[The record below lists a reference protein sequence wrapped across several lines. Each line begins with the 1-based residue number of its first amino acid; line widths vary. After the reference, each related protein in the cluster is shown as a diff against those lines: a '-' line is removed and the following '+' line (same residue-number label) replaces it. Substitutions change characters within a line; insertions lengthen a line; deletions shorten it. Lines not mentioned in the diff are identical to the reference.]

1 MSGYAIENADFKLFS
16 VLWNQSQGRKTPPLH
31 LKMADWLEARWK
43 KGDTRLLLM
52 AFRSAGKSSIVG
64 LFAAWLIYRNPDIRI
79 LVLAA
84 DFTLAKK
91 MVRNVKR
98 IIECHPLTTH
108 LKPERADQWA
118 SDRFTVKRMMEL
130 RDPSMMAKGVSSNI
144 TGSRADIVICDDV
157 EVPNTCDSADKR
169 ADLREKLSEIAYVLV
184 AGGAQLYV
192 GTPHHYYSIYADMPR
207 TEIGEEQ
214 PFLDGFERLSLP
226 LIDGQ
231 GAITWPERYSAQA
244 VAQMKREAGP
254 NKFDSQMM
262 LKPVNIMQGR
272 LDPDALQ
279 PYDAPLEYD
288 RMLQTLFI
296 GQMKMVGASC
306 WWDPAFGRGSG
317 DDSVCAVVFTDEG
330 GNYYLHHLAYI
341 RVNEQ
346 DDTDEATQQSRVVAA
361 LAKEF
366 YIPAIAVETNGIGR
380 FLPNILRNELTRARA
395 PARVQEISSRRP
407 KAVRIIEGFDALMAA
422 KRLFI
427 HKSVCDTPFLMEMRE
442 WRPNTRSGAS
452 HDDGLD
458 AVAGALSLQP
468 DRLERLHGK
477 GGHSWMKGAGTHSA
491 KSDFEV

>member
-1 MSGYAIENADFKLFS
+1 MSGYAIESADFKLFS

-98 IIECHPLTTH
+98 IIERHPLTTH

-231 GAITWPERYSAQA
+231 GAITWPERYS
-244 VAQMKREAGP
+244 
-254 NKFDSQMM
+254 
-262 LKPVNIMQGR
+262 
-272 LDPDALQ
+272 
-279 PYDAPLEYD
+279 
-288 RMLQTLFI
+288 
-296 GQMKMVGASC
+296 
-306 WWDPAFGRGSG
+306 
-317 DDSVCAVVFTDEG
+317 
-330 GNYYLHHLAYI
+330 
-341 RVNEQ
+341 
-346 DDTDEATQQSRVVAA
+346 
-361 LAKEF
+361 
-366 YIPAIAVETNGIGR
+366 
-380 FLPNILRNELTRARA
+380 
-395 PARVQEISSRRP
+395 
-407 KAVRIIEGFDALMAA
+407 
-422 KRLFI
+422 
-427 HKSVCDTPFLMEMRE
+427 
-442 WRPNTRSGAS
+442 
-452 HDDGLD
+452 
-458 AVAGALSLQP
+458 
-468 DRLERLHGK
+468 
-477 GGHSWMKGAGTHSA
+477 GAGRCA
-491 KSDFEV
+491 NEARGGAE